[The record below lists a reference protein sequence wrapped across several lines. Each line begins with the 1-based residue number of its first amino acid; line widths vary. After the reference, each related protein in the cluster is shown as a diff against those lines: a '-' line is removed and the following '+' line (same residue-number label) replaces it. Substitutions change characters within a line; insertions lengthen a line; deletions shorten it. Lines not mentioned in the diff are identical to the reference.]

1 MLPEITKVWKV
12 EVNMISI
19 LTFCLWNIVEQHI
32 ILGVLGCLTHILDH
46 NRCTLYRMSLLNEKW
61 RSKWRQCSHSI
72 YKESST
78 LKNPENDTLLDYIVS
93 YIKIVKMEVT
103 LTSTF
108 YSKVTSSMI
117 YIFFS
122 PDLSLALKK
131 NPKMAHHLTIL
142 SLTSKLSKWRSLWP
156 PLFTPRW
163 PPVWFTSFFNPDSSS
178 APWKTPKM
186 TPYLTILHLTSKLS
200 KWRSHWPPLFT

>member
-1 MLPEITKVWKV
+1 MEVNDLHFDILLQGGQYDVHFDILQYQVGYLLFYEYFYQVLDTTLMLPEITKVCKV

-46 NRCTLYRMSLLNEKW
+46 NLCTLYRMSLLNKKW

-78 LKNPENDTLLDYIVS
+78 LKTPKNDTLLDYIAS
-93 YIKIVKMEVT
+93 YIKIAPHIKIVRMEVT

-108 YSKVTSSMI
+108 
-117 YIFFS
+117 F
-122 PDLSLALKK
+122 A
-131 NPKMAHHLTIL
+131 
-142 SLTSKLSKWRSLWP
+142 
-156 PLFTPRW
+156 
-163 PPVWFTSFFNPDSSS
+163 
-178 APWKTPKM
+178 
-186 TPYLTILHLTSKLS
+186 
-200 KWRSHWPPLFT
+200 